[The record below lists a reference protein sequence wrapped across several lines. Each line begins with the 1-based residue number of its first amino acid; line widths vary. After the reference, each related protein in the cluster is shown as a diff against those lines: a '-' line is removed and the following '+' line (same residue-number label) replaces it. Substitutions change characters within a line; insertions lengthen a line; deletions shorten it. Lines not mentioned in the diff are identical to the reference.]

1 MRAQERFE
9 KIIERY
15 SNAFN
20 SCNGYMPFK
29 IWFDKGWVWLR
40 TKEEYSA
47 IRYRVS
53 EFEKMTETLEARY
66 LSKSNN

>member
-29 IWFDKGWVWLR
+29 IWFDKGRVWLR
-40 TKEEYSA
+40 TK
-47 IRYRVS
+47 
-53 EFEKMTETLEARY
+53 
-66 LSKSNN
+66 